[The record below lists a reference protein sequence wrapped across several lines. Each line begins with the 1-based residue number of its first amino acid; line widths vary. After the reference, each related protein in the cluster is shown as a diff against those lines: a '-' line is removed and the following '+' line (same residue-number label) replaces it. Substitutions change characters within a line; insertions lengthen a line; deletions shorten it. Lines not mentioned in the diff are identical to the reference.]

1 MNFTWSHGRQLEN
14 ITFKDDTKATYKYN
28 ESGLRIYKDTETAT
42 TTYEWDDTKLIRET
56 VTYKTTGK
64 KYDIWYLYDTT
75 GDMIGF
81 EYGQLNDIN
90 NNLQKTRVYY
100 EKNLQGDVI
109 GLLDSR
115 GAEIIT
121 YAYDAWGNVLK
132 ALCYEGNEIAYEL
145 NHIKYRSY
153 YQDDETEF
161 YYLQSRYYNPG
172 NGRFVN
178 ADEIKNLMMADSILG
193 YNLYVYC
200 LGNPVNNIDPDGRFA
215 LIITLISYT
224 ALAKLVIAGIAIVA
238 VAAILTDP
246 YVKRS
251 LNDAIT
257 ALGASAKNFCKSVAT
272 CVDDALTKARKKSRN
287 NKYEVHHIVAQ
298 AATKASATRLL
309 LKKVNISVQSS
320 LNKVSIKYNLHRH
333 LHADAYYIAVHTL
346 LKKAEGSYAKT
357 TKTLTFIKALLL
369 AASSKTP

>member
-1 MNFTWSHGRQLEN
+1 MR
-14 ITFKDDTKATYKYN
+14 
-28 ESGLRIYKDTETAT
+28 
-42 TTYEWDDTKLIRET
+42 
-56 VTYKTTGK
+56 V
-64 KYDIWYLYDTT
+64 
-75 GDMIGF
+75 GF

-90 NNLQKTRVYY
+90 NHLQKTRVYY

-238 VAAILTDP
+238 AAAILTDP

-257 ALGASAKNFCKSVAT
+257 ALGASAKNLCKSVAT

-287 NKYEVHHIVAQ
+287 NKYE
-298 AATKASATRLL
+298 
-309 LKKVNISVQSS
+309 
-320 LNKVSIKYNLHRH
+320 LHRKR
-333 LHADAYYIAVHTL
+333 TKWL
-346 LKKAEGSYAKT
+346 L
-357 TKTLTFIKALLL
+357 
-369 AASSKTP
+369 